1 MRFVYPLTCMIFLY
15 PFLSFGQV
23 TYRLVSP
30 DSKAVGM
37 HTLFNL
43 VPASHVS
50 DSMPAERVLHVY
62 YDQNKVVSFRASFSS
77 YNNRTALSA
86 LDSIVFDSV
95 MYDSILTS
103 PSIMT
108 RRKEYKITLVNT
120 SEMMIEFPIEDI
132 ETGNISAQD
141 STGNKKDSIEVK
153 RPKKAIPFSV
163 HGSVKLVAQ
172 VSDNKYLY
180 QGIPQNYLRTF
191 VNTEINCF
199 GLPFT
204 AGYMYTTESNSG
216 INQLNNYRISFQYDK
231 FYEGINQRLSEKI
244 KADGKVNLPAK
255 AGIDINEISPEL
267 ISLNKQVNAD
277 EFKLRYEKNRQILEL
292 GEKDS
297 LFRQS
302 HKYKKA
308 LKQQE
313 LNDKKTSRL
322 KELTLLKEKYLKEDR
337 LADINVNTRQKKISS
352 PGEFRRAAK
361 KYKLVSPFQS
371 VFLSVK
377 RLDIGTFDPQYS
389 TLTLNGINITGLN
402 IEVNPGY
409 FYAAATWGKVTAGF
423 DNPLSFF
430 KTPAQRSIS
439 AMRAGIGR
447 KERFLIAVSLLRGKD
462 ESGNAIKDSFFD
474 YYLPSDNY
482 VTGLDATY
490 RFGKNGEVG
499 VEYARSQNNY
509 QTLNTP
515 GASTI
520 KELATN
526 SKDKYAGA
534 WNAYTRFTLNEGNT
548 RIKLSSRLIDPFFYS
563 FGTPYLRKDNFRVEL
578 KGEQL
583 FWKKQLTTGL
593 TLRSDRDNLYNTKA
607 GTSRVYSTVFNV
619 QLRIKKLPYFIITYS
634 PNYQF
639 FYNSSIKRSISTRS
653 VFYNIISGY
662 THQTKK
668 TTSNITLGYC
678 NQFNVSSEAEWQSYN
693 AKQFSAFLT
702 VASRRSG
709 LSVNSG
715 ITYVLPENKSDTA
728 EVLVISSTVSRPL
741 FKNRINA
748 SAGLAYHKDFEIQQ
762 RIIADVSASF
772 TLPWRLIC
780 QLTLEKHFIQAYRP
794 DISGKDAFTA
804 RLSIIKTF

>member
-1 MRFVYPLTCMIFLY
+1 MLVLYSLTSI
-15 PFLSFGQV
+15 GQV
-23 TYRLVSP
+23 AHKLLPPRAKAGRMHALFTIVA
-30 DSKAVGM
+30 DS
-37 HTLFNL
+37 
-43 VPASHVS
+43 VPHEAINS
-50 DSMPAERVLHVY
+50 ERVLHLY
-62 YDQNKVVSFRASFSS
+62 YDNNKVASFHAVLHSDSISTTLSS
-77 YNNRTALSA
+77 
-86 LDSIVFDSV
+86 LDSLVFDSV
-95 MYDSILTS
+95 MYDSILAHPLLTK
-103 PSIMT
+103 
-108 RRKEYKITLVNT
+108 RKEYRLTMVDASHLAID
-120 SEMMIEFPIEDI
+120 FPIEGVLA
-132 ETGNISAQD
+132 GNVSVSDTVSTKKD
-141 STGNKKDSIEVK
+141 STGIGFAKKI
-153 RPKKAIPFSV
+153 PPFSI

-172 VSDNKYLY
+172 ASNNKYLY
-180 QGIPQNYLRTF
+180 QGLPQNYLRTY
-191 VNTEINCF
+191 VNTEIDCF
-199 GLPFT
+199 GLPFS

-231 FYEGINQRLSEKI
+231 FYEGISQRLSEKI
-244 KADGKVNLPAK
+244 KTDGKINLPAK
-255 AGIDINEISPEL
+255 AGVDINEITPEL
-267 ISLNKQVNAD
+267 LSLNKQVSTD
-277 EFKLRYEKNRQILEL
+277 EFKLRYEKNRQIIQL

-297 LFRQS
+297 LFRES

-308 LKQQE
+308 IRQQE
-313 LNDKKTSRL
+313 LNDKKLTRL
-322 KELTLLKEKYLKEDR
+322 KELTILKEKFLNEDR
-337 LADINVNTRQKKISS
+337 LADINVSARQKKLSS
-352 PGEFRRAAK
+352 PRAFRRAAK
-361 KYKLVSPFQS
+361 KYKLVSPVQS
-371 VFLSVK
+371 LFLSVK

-389 TLTLNGINITGLN
+389 TLTLNGINLTGFN

-409 FYAAATWGKVTAGF
+409 FYAAAAWGKVIAGF

-439 AMRAGIGR
+439 AIRTGIGR
-447 KERFLIAVSLLRGKD
+447 KERLLVSVSLLKGKD

-490 RFGKNGEVG
+490 RFAGNGEVS

-509 QTLNTP
+509 QSLNTSQI
-515 GASTI
+515 STI
-520 KELATN
+520 KELAT
-526 SKDKYAGA
+526 SKQDKYAGA
-534 WNAYTRFTLNEGNT
+534 WNAYTRFTLNGGNT

-583 FWKKQLTTGL
+583 FWKKQLTTAL
-593 TLRSDRDNLYNTKA
+593 TLRSDRDNLYGTKA

-619 QLRIKKLPYFIITYS
+619 QLRIKKLPYLIVTYS

-639 FYNSSIKRSISTRS
+639 FYNSAIKRSVSTRS

-693 AKQFSAFLT
+693 ARQFSAFLT

-715 ITYVLPENKSDTA
+715 VTYVLPENKSDTA
-728 EVLVISSTVSRPL
+728 EILVVSSTVSRPL

-748 SAGLAYHKDFEIQQ
+748 SAGLAYHKDFDIQE
-762 RIIADVSASF
+762 RVIADASASF
-772 TLPWRLIC
+772 TLPWRLVC
-780 QLTLEKHFIQAYRP
+780 QLTIEKHFIHSYRP
-794 DISGKDAFTA
+794 DLPAKDALTA